1 MTRKY
6 EMRRRAESHEATRR
20 RIVDAAIQLHG
31 TPGASGASV
40 TAIAALAGVSRLTV
54 YRHFPDE
61 RALFAACTGVYF
73 AANPPPDTTAWLAI
87 ADPMRRLGV
96 ALRELY
102 AYYGDIEGM
111 ATQSEIGAAL
121 NPILAEVLAPFTAGI
136 AHMRDVLLAGL
147 ADDTGPGSILAGAMG
162 HAVAFSTWRS
172 LRREQGLT
180 NAQAVTLM
188 TQLIRAIASTGRHV
202 SAAYE
207 VGPRGHPA
215 GVDVTVR

>member
-6 EMRRRAESHEATRR
+6 EMRRRAESHEATRH
-20 RIVDAAIQLHG
+20 RIVDAAIRLHG
-31 TPGASGASV
+31 SPGSSGASI

-61 RALFAACTGVYF
+61 RALFAACTGAYF
-73 AANPPPDTTAWLAI
+73 EANPPPDPAAWLAI
-87 ADPMRRLGV
+87 ADPMRRLEL

-102 AYYGDIEGM
+102 AYYSDNEGM
-111 ATQSEIGAAL
+111 ATQSEIGAAS
-121 NPILAEVLAPFTAGI
+121 NPVLAEVLAPFAAGI
-136 AHMRDVLLAGL
+136 EHMRDILLVDL
-147 ADDTGPGSILAGAMG
+147 ADETGPGSILVGAMG

-188 TQLIRAIASTGRHV
+188 TELVRSLAGRRHAVPAAPEPGSRRARPGS
-202 SAAYE
+202 
-207 VGPRGHPA
+207 
-215 GVDVTVR
+215 